1 MTRRDGSRQKWTLEP
16 ASMDEK
22 RPKKLLTETD
32 SENNF
37 KQEEEEI
44 LRMKATKNQKEKN
57 NETNFIFKKNIFCH
71 FFLSLRFVV

>member
-1 MTRRDGSRQKWTLEP
+1 
-16 ASMDEK
+16 MDEK

-37 KQEEEEI
+37 KQEEEEEI

-71 FFLSLRFVV
+71 FFLSLRFVVWKN